1 MINLI
6 EMTVSLTPAKKQNIL
21 SLCVKL
27 LAVEQTP
34 IRQVAQLLGTFSSSF
49 IELPHS
55 KLYYRPLETCKT
67 KSLVI
72 FEGNFD
78 KMMHVSRK
86 LIQDILKWK
95 YKIIGAY
102 TPILREKLMLHH
114 LAAGITRTE

>member
-1 MINLI
+1 MA
-6 EMTVSLTPAKKQNIL
+6 VSLTPAKKQNIL

-72 FEGNFD
+72 NPRYLKVEIENHWCLYPNFKGKAD
-78 KMMHVSRK
+78 ATSFG
-86 LIQDILKWK
+86 W
-95 YKIIGAY
+95 G
-102 TPILREKLMLHH
+102 HH
-114 LAAGITRTE
+114 